1 MKTTILLLLLL
12 YGYSAFS
19 QPSDTVT
26 VKHKYYST
34 TFSKSKHF
42 PVVVKYWLTK
52 KMLTCKTRVQ
62 RTNNF
67 RPDPLLPNDTD
78 LKSDY
83 AHSGYDQG
91 HNMDAYDNGCDPVGM
106 SESFYY
112 SNMSPQTPALN
123 RGEWKSL
130 EEYTRT
136 KATKYDSVLVWCGS
150 VAIGKKHIG
159 KIAVPDY
166 CWKMIFIKNQKTTEA
181 FSFQNDTSPSKP
193 LQSYQVSVDSIRHL
207 SGFRFRGN

>member
-12 YGYSAFS
+12 YVSSAFS

-83 AHSGYDQG
+83 ARFGYDQG

-159 KIAVPDY
+159 KVSVPDY
-166 CWKMIFIKNQKTTEA
+166 CWKIIFVKKLAAIEA
-181 FSFQNDTSPSKP
+181 YSFKNDTSKSKP
-193 LQSYQVSVDSIRHL
+193 IASYKVPVDSIQHL
-207 SGFRFRGN
+207 SGFKFRTN